1 MSYSNH
7 RAPQSDC
14 LRKNSRVN
22 IIGVLLILCMVMA
35 NVSDAQN
42 ASVNL
47 AWDPSPDTNVGG
59 YNVYY
64 GPSTG
69 NYTNLV
75 NTGDA
80 TNVTISGLLTGSTY
94 YFVATAFD
102 AAGLESDPSNEVNYT
117 PGVTNTNQ
125 VNAAPTLDSI
135 ADVTIAEDAA
145 TQSLTLTGITSGA
158 SNEVQTLTVTATSSD
173 PTIIP
178 NPVIAYTSPNST
190 GTLTFAPLS
199 NANGAVIVTVTVND
213 GQTTN
218 NLFSRNFVVTVYPV
232 NDAPTLN
239 PIPDLTILN
248 NAGPQLVQLSGIS
261 SGASNE
267 NQPLTVIA
275 TSSNPALI
283 PNPGISYTSPNS
295 GGTLTFAPNSATNG
309 VATLIVTV
317 NDGQASNN
325 VVTRSFTVTV
335 NASVITN
342 TPPTISLIPDQTI
355 SKNQSTLPLPVVIG
369 DLETLAGNLVLTA
382 STSSTNLVPLSQIVF
397 GGIGPARTVT
407 ITPAH
412 GKIGTAMI
420 GVTVSDGVLQAQTV
434 FKLTVSGTGNNNGTL
449 ASSVVTNN
457 FQIVSIGAESLNGLG
472 VSAAT
477 EVQWESVS
485 GAIYHVLSKHDLGYP
500 GWIDISG
507 DILAD
512 DAVTSWI
519 DGTAAMGVPGFY
531 RIVRI
536 Q

>member
-1 MSYSNH
+1 LIFYLCVS
-7 RAPQSDC
+7 AA
-14 LRKNSRVN
+14 
-22 IIGVLLILCMVMA
+22 IIQ
-35 NVSDAQN
+35 AQN
-42 ASVNL
+42 ASVTL
-47 AWDPSPDTNVGG
+47 IWDPSPDTNVVA
-59 YNVYY
+59 YSVYY

-75 NTGDA
+75 NAGNS
-80 TNVTISGLLTGSTY
+80 TNVTISGLVIGGTY
-94 YFVATAFD
+94 YFVATAID
-102 AAGLESDPSNEVNYT
+102 VAGLESDPSNEVNYT

-125 VNAAPTLDSI
+125 VNSPPTLDTI

-178 NPVIAYTSPNST
+178 NPVIAYTSQNST

-199 NANGAVIVTVTVND
+199 NANGTLTVTVTVDD

-248 NAGPQLVQLSGIS
+248 NAGPQTVQLSGIS
-261 SGASNE
+261 SGAGNE
-267 NQPLTVIA
+267 NQTLTVTA
-275 TSSNPALI
+275 TSSNSALI
-283 PNPGISYTSPNS
+283 PNPGVSYTSPNS

-309 VATLIVTV
+309 VATLTVTA

-325 VVTRSFTVTV
+325 IVTRSFTVTV
-335 NASVITN
+335 NAPSATN
-342 TPPTISLIPDQTI
+342 TAPTISSIPDQSI
-355 SKNQSTLPLPVVIG
+355 GKNQSTMAIPFTIG
-369 DLETLAGNLVLTA
+369 DAETPPTNLTLSA
-382 STSSTNLVPLSQIVF
+382 STSSTNLVPISQIVF
-397 GGIGPARTVT
+397 GGSGSSRTVT

-412 GKIGTAMI
+412 GKIGTVMI
-420 GVTVSDGVLQAQTV
+420 GVTVSDGALQAQAM
-434 FKLTVSGTGNNNGTL
+434 FKLRVSGTGNNNGTL
-449 ASSVVTNN
+449 ASSAATNN
-457 FQIVSIGAESLNGLG
+457 FQIVSIQAEFLNELG

-477 EVQWESVS
+477 EVQWESVP
-485 GAIYHVLSKHDLGYP
+485 GAIYHVLSKHDLAYAV
-500 GWIDISG
+500 WTDISG

-512 DAVTSWI
+512 DVFTSWI
-519 DGTAAMGVPGFY
+519 DGTAAKGVPGFY

-536 Q
+536 E